1 MSYTVESPGA
11 APPAARRPV
20 AVTLASALLA
30 LMALVGLGYAIAT
43 LAVVP
48 GTLDRFRDAAA
59 GPNSADVD
67 GYVTGV
73 WIGAALATVLAVILF
88 ALYIVLAVGLRR
100 GSNASRI
107 GTWVVC
113 GLGLLFGCGSTVA
126 VAAQRSGDGGPGT
139 LGVTLSQAYP
149 GYWIPLNLSLSI
161 AQMVGYLVVAVLLL
175 AGAREHFGRRAPAA
189 PAPTRPQAYGGLPA
203 YGATNPYPPAR
214 AYPPPPAGP
223 PGHGQD
229 NDYWSRPTN

>member
-1 MSYTVESPGA
+1 MSYTVESPVA
-11 APPAARRPV
+11 APPAARRRV

-59 GPNSADVD
+59 GQNSADVD

-73 WIGAALATVLAVILF
+73 WIGAALAMVLAVILF
-88 ALYIVLAVGLRR
+88 ALYIVLALGLRS

-126 VAAQRSGDGGPGT
+126 VAAQRSGDGDPGT
-139 LGVTLSQAYP
+139 LGVTLSEAYP
-149 GYWIPLNLSLSI
+149 GYWIGLNLSVSI

-175 AGAREHFGRRAPAA
+175 AGTREHFGRRTPAA
-189 PAPTRPQAYGGLPA
+189 PAPTGPQAYGALPA
-203 YGATNPYPPAR
+203 YGATNPYPPAGV
-214 AYPPPPAGP
+214 YPPPPAGP
-223 PGHGQD
+223 PGHGPD
-229 NDYWSRPTN
+229 NDYWSRPTG